1 MITDAKISCFSVYI
15 FSLNNHKHKIAD
27 YCWRLAYD
35 IWERGFE
42 KEIKD
47 MFTTAIYLLW
57 FLVPDFLLLTDV
69 NELIHNE
76 YSECMISHLNI
87 SNWFTHSHPSKAENF
102 DRNHSKC
109 KVKVQTGL
117 VPIEDINDDIV
128 FSLFNLVLIPSM
140 ISNTKPLLRNS
151 WNILISVYSQ
161 MLILF
166 HTECRVRCSIHSVW
180 LWFNLLSTSWV
191 IQ

>member
-1 MITDAKISCFSVYI
+1 
-15 FSLNNHKHKIAD
+15 
-27 YCWRLAYD
+27 
-35 IWERGFE
+35 
-42 KEIKD
+42 

-69 NELIHNE
+69 NELIDSE

-87 SNWFTHSHPSKAENF
+87 SNCFTHSHPSKAENC

-117 VPIEDINDDIV
+117 VPIGDVDDNIV

-140 ISNTKPLLRNS
+140 ITNTKPLLRNS
-151 WNILISVYSQ
+151 
-161 MLILF
+161 
-166 HTECRVRCSIHSVW
+166 
-180 LWFNLLSTSWV
+180 
-191 IQ
+191 